1 MPDKPT
7 NVMTQVEMLEYRET
21 IVAETIRELESFFD
35 RWNALEEM

>member
-1 MPDKPT
+1 MTDKPT

-21 IVAETIRELESFFD
+21 IVVETIRELESFFD